1 MSLLEHHRKTLVE
14 ESNIKPEI
22 VEARGYRTVE
32 TKSELEALGFSKAQR
47 RVPALLIPV
56 LGPSGSIVNYQ
67 IRPDEPRI
75 KDNKA
80 IKYETPSGSRVVL
93 DVPPFSRGMLADPSV
108 PLFITEGVKKG
119 DALVSQ
125 GLCAVALLGVWNWR
139 GTNERGGKTVLPEW
153 DYIALNE
160 REVFIV
166 FDSDIALKPEVFR
179 AMVRLKAFLE
189 GR

>member
-1 MSLLEHHRKTLVE
+1 M
-14 ESNIKPEI
+14 
-22 VEARGYRTVE
+22 
-32 TKSELEALGFSKAQR
+32 
-47 RVPALLIPV
+47 
-56 LGPSGSIVNYQ
+56 
-67 IRPDEPRI
+67 
-75 KDNKA
+75 
-80 IKYETPSGSRVVL
+80 VL

-166 FDSDIALKPEVFR
+166 FDSDIALKPEVHR
-179 AMVRLKAFLE
+179 ALVRLKAFLE